1 MNYIPAQAFPLNVI
15 FWCLPIDG
23 SIFILSNINDQYFFK
38 RSILK
43 NYEGPHDIHF
53 LLS

>member
-1 MNYIPAQAFPLNVI
+1 MNYISSQAFPLNVMCRC
-15 FWCLPIDG
+15 FPLGG
-23 SIFILSNINDQYFFK
+23 SIFILINIHDQ